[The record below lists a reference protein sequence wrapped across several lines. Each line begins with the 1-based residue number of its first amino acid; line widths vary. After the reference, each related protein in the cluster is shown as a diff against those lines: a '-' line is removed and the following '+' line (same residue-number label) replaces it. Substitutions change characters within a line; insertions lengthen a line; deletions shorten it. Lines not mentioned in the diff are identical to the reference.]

1 MAFFFQKCR
10 SPKFPIPPTLRPLIR
25 GSSELDVKGKNGA
38 FCDYSIPREKRNF
51 PVRAAAQRGE
61 IKKKGGGG
69 GEVARLFQKEKR
81 HFSRLRGCFA
91 KGEEGPR
98 GMPGRAPAASLRAGL
113 GQRHRGGPPLCPAL
127 PCPAG
132 GYSREC
138 CSRGGGAAFRDWGGS
153 RGAERCLLPC
163 RGPPLRWHRSRHRA
177 GTTERS
183 PGPSP
188 PLGAEPGAARRGPP
202 VPIFFPTPR
211 SPLFFFFCFDPPAP
225 P

>member
-1 MAFFFQKCR
+1 M
-10 SPKFPIPPTLRPLIR
+10 
-25 GSSELDVKGKNGA
+25 DVKGKNGA

-127 PCPAG
+127 PCPALPG
-132 GYSREC
+132 GTAASAAAAAAEPLF
-138 CSRGGGAAFRDWGGS
+138 GTGAGVA
-153 RGAERCLLPC
+153 
-163 RGPPLRWHRSRHRA
+163 
-177 GTTERS
+177 
-183 PGPSP
+183 GPSGVSYP
-188 PLGAEPGAARRGPP
+188 AAVRRFAGIAPGTAPGRPSARRGRPHRSEPSPGQRGGVRRCRFFSPP
-202 VPIFFPTPR
+202 PAAP
-211 SPLFFFFCFDPPAP
+211 SFFFFFVLTLRRHRKRHGS
-225 P
+225 